1 MIKFYRQKTS
11 RILALQ
17 KFLSTP
23 YSDLLPVLAQPLSIK
38 EVDSFLGAVNRPSGK
53 AFHRIRFVEK
63 LRTGEDNGTGEKSA
77 DIRSSRISASTPLLR
92 ILPTPISRL
101 PAPAW

>member
-23 YSDLLPVLAQPLSIK
+23 YSDLLPVLAQPLSLK

-63 LRTGEDNGTGEKSA
+63 LRTAEDNGTDEKFF
-77 DIRSSRISASTPLLR
+77 TH
-92 ILPTPISRL
+92 PIVAEFRF
-101 PAPAW
+101 